1 MVESA
6 TPMAKRL
13 VRRIEYGAQLRGSIT
28 EKDLE
33 QLDRYKQKFCYL
45 TSDFDAG
52 NNHLE

>member
-1 MVESA
+1 MVESG

-33 QLDRYKQKFCYL
+33 QLDRCKRKFCYL
-45 TSDFDAG
+45 TSEIDAG
-52 NNHLE
+52 NNHRE